1 MKLTW
6 EGLKNRQA
14 WEQAGI
20 ALPSYDAEAVAEKT
34 KKAPIWVHWEYFP
47 DFHRRDCGPA
57 AGKGT
62 DGQGNH
68 LRGSI

>member
-6 EGLKNRQA
+6 EGLKNRQE

-34 KKAPIWVHWEYFP
+34 KKAPIWVHMGIGNIFRIFIGGIEIG
-47 DFHRRDCGPA
+47 RASCRDRVSA
-57 AGKGT
+57 VV
-62 DGQGNH
+62 
-68 LRGSI
+68 